1 MKKMIIFVLVLVL
14 IFGGLVFIVNYQNS
28 KQLDGVDN
36 PYGKTDLNQTTIDQ
50 LDDEIYQNQI
60 LPDELAERLD
70 NGEDTTVYFYD
81 PNCVH
86 CQKTTP
92 VLVPIAEEYGV
103 DLVKM
108 NLEEFQDQWGAYNI
122 QSTPTMVHFEDGEES
137 ARIVGEQ
144 PQSNFE
150 SFFETEVL
158 ESE

>member
-1 MKKMIIFVLVLVL
+1 MIIFVLVLVL
-14 IFGGLVFIVNYQNS
+14 IFGGLILVVNYQNS

-60 LPDELAERLD
+60 LPDELAERLE

-81 PNCVH
+81 PNCSH

-92 VLVPIAEEYGV
+92 VLVPIAEEYEV
-103 DLVKM
+103 NLVKM
-108 NLEEFQDQWGAYNI
+108 NLEEFKDQGNVYNI
-122 QSTPTMVHFEDGEES
+122 QSTPTMIHFENGQES

-144 PQSNFE
+144 PQQNFE
-150 SFFETEVL
+150 NFFETEVL